1 MIYEMWRIDSIKNK
15 GHHLLL
21 SAANT
26 LTEYTYLKIIHTN
39 AIAWGIYD

>member
-1 MIYEMWRIDSIKNK
+1 MIDEMWLIDSIKNK

-26 LTEYTYLKIIHTN
+26 QTEYIYLEIIHTN